1 MFSWDLGDFSKGH
14 TSFLTSVMR
23 GNTDLGHGQD
33 MYCWWAGVMAVHMVK
48 ALKLSVKPT
57 HPKIS
62 SRFTTRMQKFL
73 LFRGWKGFFL
83 VLLEYCDDTE

>member
-33 MYCWWAGVMAVHMVK
+33 MYCWWAGVMAVHMV
-48 ALKLSVKPT
+48 
-57 HPKIS
+57 
-62 SRFTTRMQKFL
+62 
-73 LFRGWKGFFL
+73 
-83 VLLEYCDDTE
+83 